1 MHEHRVDG
9 LRDYMDPGSSGL
21 GVPNL
26 YMYLPFL
33 SVTQSQLSASAF
45 PQSPCLGVRK
55 FLPRY
60 KPCHSWHSPS
70 PSFLQEHRHQ
80 AEALHASASAELLIC
95 SPAETRQVAVN
106 RSLVSTAQL
115 LH

>member
-45 PQSPCLGVRK
+45 PLVP
-55 FLPRY
+55 LPG
-60 KPCHSWHSPS
+60 S
-70 PSFLQEHRHQ
+70 QE
-80 AEALHASASAELLIC
+80 I
-95 SPAETRQVAVN
+95 PPQV
-106 RSLVSTAQL
+106 
-115 LH
+115 